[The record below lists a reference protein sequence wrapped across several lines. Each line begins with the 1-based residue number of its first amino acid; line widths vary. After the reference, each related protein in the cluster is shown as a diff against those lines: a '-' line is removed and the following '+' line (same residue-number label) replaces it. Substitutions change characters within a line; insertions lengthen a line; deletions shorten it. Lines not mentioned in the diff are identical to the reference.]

1 MGSGS
6 NRYKP
11 LLMTPIRDFMA
22 RDHLFCDGIFDRAE
36 RMATGQEWDDA
47 VTAFAQFRT
56 LVLKHFD
63 AEETVLFPAFEER
76 SGMRNGPAQV
86 MRGEH
91 VQIRQLMEAASA
103 ALADRDREDYA
114 GYAETLLIM
123 VQQHNLKE
131 ENMLYP
137 LCDQFLNDPASDV
150 LPQLR
155 DLLPGE
161 ET

>member
-1 MGSGS
+1 
-6 NRYKP
+6 
-11 LLMTPIRDFMA
+11 
-22 RDHLFCDGIFDRAE
+22 
-36 RMATGQEWDDA
+36 
-47 VTAFAQFRT
+47 
-56 LVLKHFD
+56 
-63 AEETVLFPAFEER
+63 
-76 SGMRNGPAQV
+76 
-86 MRGEH
+86 
-91 VQIRQLMEAASA
+91 MEAASA